1 MKAIYKLVNN
11 AGLPAYGMHQLSKKT
26 LSAPS
31 PNIVSTYLQPY
42 GRHATI
48 VPVML
53 QYICPSVH
61 PLSLLHHR
69 CHASSTLPLSPQD
82 SAV

>member
-1 MKAIYKLVNN
+1 MKAVYQLVHNT
-11 AGLPAYGMHQLSKKT
+11 GLPAYGMHQLPRKM

-42 GRHATI
+42 GQHATI

-69 CHASSTLPLSPQD
+69 CHASSTSRID
-82 SAV
+82 NYD